1 MFEHFFE
8 LTSTPD
14 FGIRCR
20 GGPRC
25 PPKSNDK
32 LAVEGYIVPLMYIR
46 LRGWFHLLTRLFKKQ
61 PLRKGGPLC
70 SPVSEC
76 LQVWTI

>member
-1 MFEHFFE
+1 MYEQFFE
-8 LTSTPD
+8 LCSTPD

-32 LAVEGYIVPLMYIR
+32 LAIEGYIVPLMYIR
-46 LRGWFHLLTRLFKKQ
+46 LRIAMHRRT
-61 PLRKGGPLC
+61 
-70 SPVSEC
+70 V
-76 LQVWTI
+76 I